1 MKSDLLYITDIAERI
16 RRVTASSADGR
27 GTFISSV
34 EKQDAILH
42 NLQLLGQSVKNI
54 SEDLKMRYLE
64 VPWREIAAFRNV
76 VVHDYLGVDLEIVWR
91 IVTERI
97 PELQVQVERILY
109 EEIIRSPS

>member
-1 MKSDLLYITDIAERI
+1 VKSDLLYITDIAERI
-16 RRVTASSADGR
+16 RRVNASAAEGR
-27 GTFISSV
+27 DVFVSSV
-34 EKQDAILH
+34 EKQDSILH

-54 SEDLKMRYLE
+54 SDELKTRYPE

-97 PELQVQVERILY
+97 PELQGQVERIVY
-109 EEIIRSPS
+109 EEVVRSSS